1 VRAGRPDDHLSA
13 VFLDRDGV
21 INRKA
26 PDGRYITAPAEF
38 EFLPGAFAGLRL
50 LAELAVPIVIATNQ
64 RGIALGRMSE
74 DDLVEIHAQMLE
86 RVRHEGGRIDAIFHC
101 PHDGGCACRKPL
113 PGMLLDAG
121 AALGFDPAAS
131 VLIGDS
137 DSDMRAAA
145 AVGGQRILIG
155 KPEPGGIDVDA
166 VADDLAAAARLIRS
180 G

>member
-1 VRAGRPDDHLSA
+1 MRTGRAEHRLSA

-26 PDGRYITAPAEF
+26 PDGNYITAPAQF
-38 EFLPGAFAGLRL
+38 EFLPGALAGLRL
-50 LAELAVPIVIATNQ
+50 LAELAVPIVVATNQ

-74 DDLVEIHAQMLE
+74 DDLADIHDKMLE
-86 RVRHEGGRIDAIFHC
+86 RVRREGGRIDAIFHC

-121 AALGFDPAAS
+121 AALDFDPSAS
-131 VLIGDS
+131 ALIGDS

-145 AVGGQRILIG
+145 AVGGRRILIG
-155 KPEPGGIDVDA
+155 TREPGGIDVDA
-166 VADDLAAAARLIRS
+166 VAEGLADAARLLRS
-180 G
+180 D